1 MPPYKRCGK
10 LASLHVK
17 TKYAITMNRT
27 FIQLLLMV
35 LWALQS
41 GFVMQAQTIITQWNF
56 NGSSATTIP
65 GGTSSP
71 TPVIGS
77 GMASLVGGTSAAF
90 ASGVANG
97 GSTDSVNTSPPNYG
111 WNVTTFA
118 TQSTG
123 DKTRG
128 LQFLVSTV
136 GFQNITVR
144 WDQRHSNTAPR
155 HAQFQYTLDGGST
168 WIDFGAPFV
177 GNAGDTWFNNRSVDL
192 SAITSANNNAQF
204 GFRIVATFDPAS
216 GTAYTASNSSSTYAT
231 SGTWRFDMVT
241 VSGSVLPSPG
251 IMRITEW
258 MYTGANGEFVEFTN
272 VGGSPVDMTG
282 WSFDDNSRVP
292 GSVDLSAFGI
302 VQPGESVILTE
313 AAATAFRTS
322 WNLCNAVKVIGGLSG
337 SNNLGRNDEINLYDA
352 DGNLVDRLTY
362 NDQGAPP
369 VNGPRTQNASAWATA
384 VALGNNTANLWVLST
399 TGDAEGSYT
408 STGGDV
414 GSPGKSTLAT
424 VAFEPCPPL
433 AAIRITEWMY
443 QGANGEFVEFTN
455 VGNAP
460 VDMTGWSFDDNSRT
474 PGSTSL
480 SAFGLVAPGESVI
493 LTEANAAAFRT
504 AWNLCDAVKV
514 IGGLTDN
521 LGRNDEINLYDADG
535 NLVDRLTYNDEGAAP
550 VNGPRTQNASA
561 WAAAAALGNNLAN
574 LWVLSTTGDAEG
586 SYASTGGDVGSPG
599 KSTRATV
606 VFIPCPP
613 PRPDMRITEWMYSGG
628 NGEFVEFTNV
638 GNTPIDMTGWSF
650 DDNSRTPGSVDLS
663 AFGTVQPGESVILT
677 EATAAD
683 FRASWNL
690 CAAVKVIGGLSG
702 GNNLGRSDEIN
713 LYDAEGFL
721 VDRLTYND
729 EGAAPVNGP
738 RTQNASAWATA
749 AALGNNLAN
758 LWVLSSVGDAEN
770 SYASAHSAIGNPG
783 RSARAAVTFD
793 PCTTTGDAPV
803 ITLDLVATNNYLDA
817 GLTTPP
823 TGSHP
828 VSSVIAD
835 PTDPMSLYGL
845 AFTLSDADTPVNDLT
860 FSVATSNSAVAP
872 LANIQVTGSGANRVV
887 KITPASVGY
896 STVTLT
902 VSDGTNSATFQILY
916 AASAASATPA
926 TTRWHTQAADASAAV
941 PAGGDYMFVAD
952 DEDQVLRLFH
962 RAESGLPVA
971 GFDFTS
977 MLGLTDLSSGGPREV
992 DIEGAF
998 RVGNRIYWIG
1008 SHGNASAGQNRPN
1021 RRRLFATD
1029 IIGSGAVATLNYV
1042 GRYDNLRQDLVTWGD
1057 ANGYNF
1063 SASVPS
1069 PVLPTAPNGFNIEG
1083 FTMAPDGTTAYIGFR
1098 APLVPLPARDK
1109 ALIAPIQN
1117 FEAWFNNGAPAGSPS
1132 IGAPIELDLG
1142 GRCIRSIECN
1152 ANGCII
1158 VAGSTNETPNFK
1170 LYTWTG
1176 NPADAPRPRSADLST
1191 MTPEALVEL
1200 PAGNFLG
1207 TAGDNLTVQLI
1218 SDNGTTDFYNS
1229 SQEAK
1234 DLPNNNH
1241 KKFRSDIVT
1250 LGPVDLSAPTVAQAA
1265 QNLSVEC
1272 DGAGNT
1278 AQLSAWLA
1286 NHGGA
1291 TANVACAPAQW
1302 TYEQIG
1308 ATTAYPLCTTY
1319 RFTITDDCGRTA
1331 QTQATFCIQDNT
1343 PPGVT
1348 CSNLTLTF
1356 NGQGSI
1362 SLNPAQL
1369 VTANDACGIANIQLS
1384 PSIVTCNQIGQNVPV
1399 TVIVTDVAGN
1409 VSTCTSTVSVTGL
1422 PCNWQQNPNGVN
1434 CSDGSSFSLNAQT
1447 GIWTGTST
1455 NCFYSTPFNSDVIAY
1470 TQRTLCGNG
1479 SITAQVTSI
1488 AGGGWAGIIV
1498 RENSTPGAKKVQLM
1512 TNLSNLHRREVRTAT
1527 NGAATI
1533 QQFPANNRYWLRI
1546 VRQGNQFTGLV
1557 SPDGVA
1563 WFLVMATTVDMPNCI
1578 EMGLVITNLNPNST
1592 VTATFANVVTS
1603 GNSALLMPAAGH
1615 EAPAAIGEEV
1625 TLQAWPNPSAG
1636 LVQVDLRVLQ
1646 GRFAKVQLWNAAGQ
1660 MQWQRLL
1667 NDTPERLEID
1677 LWPLPSGVYYLRIES
1692 EGMRP
1697 QTLRLVRAGLD
1708 RP

>member
-1 MPPYKRCGK
+1 
-10 LASLHVK
+10 
-17 TKYAITMNRT
+17 MNRT
-27 FIQLLLMV
+27 FTQLLLIG
-35 LWALQS
+35 LLALQFA
-41 GFVMQAQTIITQWNF
+41 FVLQAQTTLAQWNF
-56 NGSSATTIP
+56 NGSSATTVP
-65 GGTSSP
+65 GGTDAP
-71 TPVIGS
+71 TPATGS
-77 GMASLVGGTSAAF
+77 GTASLVGGVSATF

-97 GSTDSVNTSPPNYG
+97 GSTDPVNTNPPNFG
-111 WNVTTFA
+111 WNISTFA
-118 TQSTG
+118 AQGTG

-128 LQFLVSTV
+128 VQFLVSTA
-136 GFQNITVR
+136 GYQNITVR

-155 HAQFQYTLDGGST
+155 HVQFQYTLDGGST

-192 SAITSANNNAQF
+192 SAIAGADNNAQF

-216 GTAYTASNSSSTYAT
+216 STAYTASNTSSTYAT

-241 VSGSVLPSPG
+241 VSGAALPLPG
-251 IMRITEW
+251 VMRITEW
-258 MYTGANGEFVEFTN
+258 MYDGVNGEFVEFTN

-292 GSVDLSAFGI
+292 GSFSLSAFGI
-302 VQPGESVILTE
+302 VQPGESVIITE
-313 AAATAFRTS
+313 NTAAAFRS
-322 WNLCNAVKVIGGLSG
+322 AWNLCANVKVIGGLASG
-337 SNNLGRNDEINLYDA
+337 NNLGRNDEINLYDA
-352 DGNLVDRLTY
+352 GGNLVDRLTY

-369 VNGPRTQNASAWATA
+369 VNGPRTQGASAWVTA
-384 VALGNNTANLWVLST
+384 AALGTNEANLWVLST
-399 TGDAEGSYT
+399 VGDSEGSYS
-408 STGGDV
+408 STGGNI
-414 GSPGKSTLAT
+414 GSPGKSTRAT
-424 VAFEPCPPL
+424 VTFNPCPPS

-455 VGNAP
+455 VGNTP

-480 SAFGLVAPGESVI
+480 SAFGIVAPGESVI
-493 LTEANAAAFRT
+493 LTEANAATFRA

-514 IGGLTDN
+514 IGNLTDN
-521 LGRNDEINLYDADG
+521 LGRNDEINLYDAGG
-535 NLVDRLTYNDEGAAP
+535 NLVDRLTYNDEGATP

-561 WAAAAALGNNLAN
+561 WVTAAALGNNTAN

-606 VFIPCPP
+606 TFVPCPP
-613 PRPDMRITEWMYSGG
+613 PRPDMRITEWMYAGG

-638 GNTPIDMTGWSF
+638 GSTPIDMTGWSF

-677 EATAAD
+677 EATAAA

-690 CAAVKVIGGLSG
+690 CDAVKVIGGLSG
-702 GNNLGRSDEIN
+702 GNNLGRNDEIN
-713 LYDAEGFL
+713 LYDAGGFL

-738 RTQNASAWATA
+738 RTQNASGWATA

-770 SYASAHSAIGNPG
+770 SYTSAHAAIGNPG
-783 RSARAAVTFD
+783 RSARATVTFD
-793 PCTTTGDAPV
+793 PCASTGSAPT
-803 ITLDLVATNNYLDA
+803 ITLDLAATNNYLDA

-823 TGSHP
+823 TGSYP
-828 VSSVIAD
+828 VSGVISD

-845 AFTLSDADTPVNDLT
+845 AFTLADADTPVNDLT
-860 FSVATSNSAVAP
+860 FSVATSNPAVAP

-887 KITPASVGY
+887 KITPAGVGF

-902 VSDGTNSATFQILY
+902 ASDGTNNGTFQILY

-941 PAGGDYMFVAD
+941 SAGGDYMFVAD

-962 RAESGLPVA
+962 RSESGLPVA

-977 MLGLTDLSSGGPREV
+977 MLGLTDLDSGVPREV
-992 DIEGAF
+992 DIEGSF

-1029 IIGSGAVATLNYV
+1029 ISGSGASATLTYV

-1069 PVLPTAPNGFNIEG
+1069 PVLPTVPNGFNIEG
-1083 FTMAPDGTTAYIGFR
+1083 FTMAPDGATAYIGFR
-1098 APLVPLPARDK
+1098 APLVPLPARNK

-1117 FEAWFNNGAPAGSPS
+1117 FEAWFNNGAPSGSPT

-1176 NPADAPRPRSADLST
+1176 NPADAPRPRSANLGG

-1200 PAGNFLG
+1200 PVGNFLG
-1207 TAGDNLTVQLI
+1207 AAGDNLTVQLI

-1250 LGPVDLSAPTVAQAA
+1250 LGPVDLPAPIIVQTAQDL
-1265 QNLSVEC
+1265 NVEC
-1272 DGAGNT
+1272 DGTGNS
-1278 AQLSAWLA
+1278 AQLNAWLA
-1286 NHGGA
+1286 NRGGA
-1291 TANVACAPAQW
+1291 MANVACAPAQW
-1302 TYEQIG
+1302 SHEQVG
-1308 ATTAYPLCTTY
+1308 STTAAYPLCSTY
-1319 RFTITDDCGRTA
+1319 RFTVTDDCGRTA

-1343 PPGVT
+1343 LPSIT
-1348 CSNLTLTF
+1348 CANLTVTF
-1356 NGQGSI
+1356 NGEGSI
-1362 SLNPAQL
+1362 VLNPAQL
-1369 VTANDACGIANIQLS
+1369 VTANDVCGIANIQLS
-1384 PSIVTCNQIGQNVPV
+1384 PSLVTCDQIGQNVPV

-1409 VSTCTSTVSVTGL
+1409 ISTCTSIVTVAGL
-1422 PCNWQQNPNGVN
+1422 PCNWSQNPNGVN
-1434 CSDGSSFSLNAQT
+1434 CNNGSSFSLNAQT
-1447 GIWTGTST
+1447 GVWTGVSV
-1455 NCFYSTPFNSDVIAY
+1455 NCFYGTPYNSDAMAY
-1470 TQRTLCGNG
+1470 TQRALCGNG
-1479 SITAQVTSI
+1479 SITTQVISI
-1488 AGGGWAGIIV
+1488 TGGGWAGIIM
-1498 RENSTPGAKKVQLM
+1498 RESSAPGAKKVQLM
-1512 TNLSNLHRREVRTAT
+1512 TNLSNFHRREVRTVT

-1563 WFLVMATTVDMPNCI
+1563 WFLVMATTVDMPHCI
-1578 EMGLVITNLNPNST
+1578 EVGLVITNLNTNST
-1592 VTATFANVVTS
+1592 AIATFANVVTS
-1603 GNSALLMPAAGH
+1603 GNSNLLAPAGGD
-1615 EAPAAIGEEV
+1615 EAPVSLDQEV
-1625 TLQAWPNPSAG
+1625 TFQAWPNPSAG
-1636 LVQVDLRVLQ
+1636 LVQVDLRALQ
-1646 GRFAKVQLWNAAGQ
+1646 GRSARVQLWNATGQ

-1667 NDTPERLEID
+1667 SDTPERLEID
-1677 LWPLPSGVYYLRIES
+1677 LSPLPGGVYYLRLES
-1692 EGMRP
+1692 EGMRS
-1697 QTLRLVRAGLD
+1697 QTLRLVRTGQN